1 MFAKLDKDGDPAA
14 ADQRLKALAPQ
25 VAATPVLI
33 AALRLAVDAGTLPA
47 EVEQAVQHA
56 LALTASIPQRS

>member
-14 ADQRLKALAPQ
+14 ADQRLKALAAQ

-33 AALRLAVDAGTLPA
+33 EALRLAVDAGTLPA
-47 EVEQAVQHA
+47 EVEQVARDA
-56 LALTASIPQRS
+56 LAAAGA